1 MSRNYIGTISQR
13 FYRNE
18 EKQASVCFSCDMCEL
33 EKTARVI
40 PTRSDRETILRRF
53 FHYLSQHLYGR
64 QLSRKKDGRVPFTY
78 TTRYS
83 KKHIAHP

>member
-40 PTRSDRETILRRF
+40 PTRSDRDNSPSLFSLSFTTLVWPTTI
-53 FHYLSQHLYGR
+53 
-64 QLSRKKDGRVPFTY
+64 
-78 TTRYS
+78 
-83 KKHIAHP
+83 